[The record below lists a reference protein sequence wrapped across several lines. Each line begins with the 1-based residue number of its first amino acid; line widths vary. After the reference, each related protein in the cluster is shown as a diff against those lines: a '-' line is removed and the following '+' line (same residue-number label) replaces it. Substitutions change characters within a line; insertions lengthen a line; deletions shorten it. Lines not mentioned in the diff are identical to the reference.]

1 MGKKTVGTIALC
13 VCLLIVAPALAA
25 DPLIIGYDDQPG
37 TFGDG
42 TPQGTQYRLFELFG
56 GTWHDAEKASDN
68 SEDDLMCWA
77 AQTTNMLAWTGW
89 GTVGGMTTTDDMFQ
103 YFQDHW
109 TDEGGNAYY
118 GLDWWFDG
126 TNDSQGQPGWS
137 QVDVPGGGFYPSQ
150 DISEY
155 RHWSS
160 DDAGALATVDTY
172 IRNGWATGLS
182 IAGPGGHAIT
192 CWGFNVD
199 PTDADNYYG
208 VWITDSDDDKGGPAP
223 RPDALHYYDVSLV
236 GGAWYLQDYYGTDD
250 WYIAEVIG
258 MEALPEPATMG
269 LLVLGA
275 LALLRR
281 RRGCAA

>member
-1 MGKKTVGTIALC
+1 MRLRKAIR
-13 VCLLIVAPALAA
+13 VAAVLAA
-25 DPLIIGYDDQPG
+25 
-37 TFGDG
+37 
-42 TPQGTQYRLFELFG
+42 LFFYVPADTATATSYLLTDHHG

-77 AQTTNMLAWTGW
+77 AQTSNLLAWTGW
-89 GTVGGMTTTDDMFQ
+89 GNVGGMTNTDEMFQ

-109 TDEGGNAYY
+109 TDLGGNSYY

-192 CWGFNVD
+192 CWGFD
-199 PTDADNYYG
+199 YDDIETDYYVG
-208 VWITDSDDDKGGPAP
+208 LWVSDSDDDKGGPAP
-223 RPDALHYYDVSLV
+223 RPDALNYYDVSYQD
-236 GGAWYLQDYYGTDD
+236 GAWYLQDYYGSDS
-250 WYIAEVIG
+250 WYITEVIG
-258 MEALPEPATMG
+258 MAAIPEPSTA
-269 LLVLGA
+269 LLVACGLVG
-275 LALLRR
+275 LASWRR
-281 RRGCAA
+281 RAV